1 MKNNPILQI
10 VKMLLGA
17 VVSYKTITLLFEAKN
32 EWSAFGWLLCFFASA
47 IITMHGYLK
56 FRGEGE

>member
-17 VVSYKTITLLFEAKN
+17 VASCKAVTMLFASKN
-32 EWSAFGWLLCFFASA
+32 EYAAFAWFICFIVAA
-47 IITMHGYLK
+47 VVTTHGYLK
-56 FRGEGE
+56 FRGEE

>member
-17 VVSYKTITLLFEAKN
+17 VVSYKAVTMLFASKN
-32 EWSAFGWLLCFFASA
+32 EYAAFACFICYIAA
-47 IITMHGYLK
+47 AAMTMHGYLK
-56 FRGEGE
+56 FRGEE